1 MDRFLNFIADQGK
14 QAVLVDQFLVI
25 TLAVIG
31 IGFTLL
37 TVLQSFIESKKS
49 SMLSYSKAIKEN
61 TDREA
66 NPMIYEKEQV
76 RLSNNYINRQKKFVS
91 KLVFLI
97 LVSTFLFI
105 LNLYPKFDI
114 VQSPL
119 YYGIDIILYVLY
131 ILFLVF
137 LVLAYINIYEQ
148 NVNNRN
154 IWKAFVDNTIFAIAV
169 FKGLFKKKDS

>member
-1 MDRFLNFIADQGK
+1 MDGFFNFITNEGK
-14 QAVLVDQFLVI
+14 QTVLVDQFLVI

-61 TDREA
+61 TNKEA
-66 NPMIYEKEQV
+66 NPMIYEREQV
-76 RLSNNYINRQKKFVS
+76 RLSNNYINRQKKFVG
-91 KLVFLI
+91 KLVILI
-97 LVSTFLFI
+97 LVSAFLFI
-105 LNLYPKFDI
+105 MNLYPKFDT
-114 VQSPL
+114 VQSPW
-119 YYGIDIILYVLY
+119 YYGIDLILYVLY
-131 ILFLVF
+131 ILLLLY

-154 IWKAFVDNTIFAIAV
+154 IFKAFRENIVFGIEAI
-169 FKGLFKKKDS
+169 KWLFNKKDS